1 MKSYK
6 PILLSLTAALLFT
19 SCSGAG
25 GAPQTTGQQTAAL
38 TASPQT
44 AAETAIPETIAP
56 DTAPAETAVPEP
68 ITDPVRCTADIERF
82 RLSDSNK
89 YLSSPVEFVIDEVN
103 DKIGLSVTYEKY
115 IDIYTLQNAVM
126 DISAAGGSFAL
137 NESCINSD
145 GSVNL
150 MKIEYCMVEDGD
162 GVRKKYAVIVKRQ
175 VCELPII
182 NIYLNDGKSVDGIA
196 LDQYSPM
203 EMYIDDTGA
212 PEYSGTIAMTGQI
225 RGRGHSTW
233 NWAKKPFRVKLDSS
247 APILGLSK
255 NRDWILLANYA
266 DRSLIRNTVAY
277 EMGKCLD
284 GFDWTPSQIPVDLFV
299 NGEYRGVYSIG
310 EHMEVAKSRVD
321 IDESAEEADTGYL
334 LEVGGYDDGMEFTV
348 DYFHTDSDNVNFIV
362 FKSPKP
368 DVMTARQREYI
379 INYVNGADKAI
390 MSGNYEEYIDTD
402 SFCDWIIM
410 HELTRNLDC
419 CFRRS
424 CFITKD
430 KGGKLKMGPIW
441 DFDLAFGNFAMDN
454 VDYQHWVTVGA
465 NYEDAY
471 VTVNWCNYLMN
482 NEYFRERLR
491 SRWFEVRDKLTDTAM
506 SCIDYYSDKLYKS
519 QRENYRIW
527 QTWGMDLGYCS
538 VKCTAANTYELQI
551 RYLKDFLNDRAKW
564 IDENI

>member
-19 SCSGAG
+19 SCGG
-25 GAPQTTGQQTAAL
+25 TDGAPQAAERQTAAL
-38 TASPQT
+38 TAPPQT
-44 AAETAIPETIAP
+44 AAETTVPHTTP
-56 DTAPAETAVPEP
+56 VQTTAPEP
-68 ITDPVRCTADIERF
+68 TTDPLHCTANIERF
-82 RLSDSNK
+82 SLADSNK
-89 YLSSPVEFVIDEVN
+89 YLSSPVEFVIDEEKDRV
-103 DKIGLSVTYEKY
+103 GLNVTYENY

-126 DISAAGGSFAL
+126 DISVTGGSFAL
-137 NESCINSD
+137 NESCINPD
-145 GSVNL
+145 ESVNL
-150 MKIEYCMVEDGD
+150 MKAEYCMVEDKD
-162 GVRKKYAVIVKRQ
+162 GVRKKYDVIVKRQ
-175 VCELPII
+175 VCELPIV
-182 NIYLNDGKSVDGIA
+182 NIYLKDGKSVNGIA
-196 LDQYSPM
+196 LNQYSSM

-225 RGRGHSTW
+225 KGRGHSTW
-233 NWAKKPFRVKLDSS
+233 NWGKKPYRIKLDCS
-247 APILGLSK
+247 APILGLPK
-255 NRDWILLANYA
+255 NRDWILLANHA
-266 DRSLIRNTVAY
+266 DKSLIRNTVAY
-277 EMGKCLD
+277 EMGKCLN

-321 IDESAEEADTGYL
+321 IDESSEEADTGYL

-379 INYVNGADKAI
+379 INYINKADRAI
-390 MSGNYEEYIDTD
+390 MSGDYEEYIDTD
-402 SFCDWIIM
+402 SFCDWIII
-410 HELTRNLDC
+410 HELTRNLDS

-441 DFDLAFGNFAMDN
+441 DFDLAFGNFIMDN

-465 NYEDAY
+465 DYEDAY
-471 VTVNWCNYLMN
+471 ITVNWCNYLMN
-482 NEYFRERLR
+482 DKNFREKLR
-491 SRWFEVRDKLTDTAM
+491 SRWFEVRGKLMDTAM
-506 SCIDYYSDKLYKS
+506 SCIDYYSDKVYKS
-519 QRENYRIW
+519 QRENFRVWEIW
-527 QTWGMDLGYCS
+527 GTDLGYCS
-538 VKCTAANTYELQI
+538 EKSTAANTYELQI
-551 RYLKDFLNDRAKW
+551 RYLKDFLTDRAKW